1 MASTWPLFT
10 VAEMFCRIF
19 FFTGFL
25 SFTALT
31 VKEMFWKRYTLSFFS
46 EEGALPPSGEVGTTF
61 VIVYESKRGLRAEKE
76 ESEEVA
82 PECTPSSTAP
92 PVKSRALFFEIY

>member
-1 MASTWPLFT
+1 MMASTWPLFT

-61 VIVYESKRGLRAEKE
+61 VIVYESKKRGLRAEKE

-82 PECTPSSTAP
+82 RSVLPVVQRP
-92 PVKSRALFFEIY
+92 P